1 MTRALIAGAGISGLT
16 AALALARAGID
27 VVIFERAPVLEEF
40 GAGLQLSPNATRIL
54 WRLDAFDVVAK
65 QSLVTRAIRMLR
77 GRDGAELAKLPLGD
91 AEARWGAPFFVLHRA
106 RLQRALVE
114 RVARQPNISVR
125 MGAEIVGFSSD
136 ETGVSVGV
144 KLGAIGVRE
153 RGEFLIGAD
162 GLRSTVRHRLG
173 LGETGAAQFLGRVAF
188 RAMIEADKVEPR
200 WREPDVTLRLGK
212 RAHLVHYP
220 LRGETINVVAV
231 IESGWRG
238 DKNDESWD
246 GEANVASLENA
257 FANWSPDARALLA
270 LAPGWR
276 AWPLYGRPPLAR
288 FALGRVALIG
298 DAAHPMPPFLAQGAA
313 QGIEDAAALA
323 AALGKTAD
331 IVTALARYSAM
342 RVARANRV
350 QREAIAQ
357 AKLYHMAGPLALAR
371 DLAMRALGS
380 ERLLKRYDWLYG
392 A

>member
-27 VVIFERAPVLEEF
+27 VTVFERARVLEEF

-114 RVARQPNISVR
+114 RIARQANISLR
-125 MGAEIVGFSSD
+125 MGAEIGGFSSD
-136 ETGVSVGV
+136 ETGVSVGF
-144 KLGAIGVRE
+144 KLGAMSMRE
-153 RGEFLIGAD
+153 RGDFLIGAD
-162 GLRSTVRHRLG
+162 GLRSTVRQQLG
-173 LGETGAAQFLGRVAF
+173 FGGVGGAQFLGRVAF

-238 DKNDESWD
+238 ERNDKSWD
-246 GEANVASLENA
+246 GEADVASLEKA

-270 LAPGWR
+270 VAPTWR
-276 AWPLYGRPPLAR
+276 AWPLYGRPPLTN
-288 FALGRVALIG
+288 FASGRVALIG

-331 IVTALARYSAM
+331 TVTALARYSAM

-350 QREAIAQ
+350 QGEAIAQ
-357 AKLYHMAGPLALAR
+357 ARLYHMSGPLAVAR
-371 DLAMRALGS
+371 DVVLRAAGP
-380 ERLLKRYDWLYG
+380 ERMLKRYDWLYG